1 MNNLII
7 IDSDSSDEE
16 VIPSRSSQESSEVVE
31 DTSSPINVSDKL
43 SSDEIPED
51 SYQNQAELWSI
62 WLQFF
67 DHNTWWLLCGHIFH
81 YNCICTQNNR
91 LRVTECPLCK
101 HFIDSSEEVIKLFVN
116 PEELGSNK
124 VNNLHQSNKRLEK
137 QIRKLKTMQE
147 KLQVCLEMKDKQVY
161 LLQTLMKQHE
171 NNEDEIFF
179 GKEVDDQTKEKYTE
193 GIVHMC
199 WQNDNCEYAHK
210 FRVALKNVKRD
221 SGFAIKCHNIVTI
234 ANRKYVKDA
243 IVNIKRIAK
252 EHKIDISLP
261 FYIEKW
267 RKLDYYV
274 DMKEVN
280 KRNNLFRF
288 HDEVFE
294 VIKDYGHGY
303 DQEQIQKYKELVQN
317 YQHKLIENN
326 GINDLIDDPLALRED
341 STKKVYIYDK
351 NKRKMMLDRACA
363 QIMEKQRDIYE
374 RGKKI
379 KKLQLKKKI
388 QIESCR
394 SQIEILKKQSKLL
407 DEIEEYIVTREE
419 RFLYYETDQER
430 ILSKKLDEK
439 ERSERSRAKGSK
451 AKTYRQWR
459 SERFRKYKQ
468 RTRQNDIRGIHSSE
482 KNRQDRSFKQ
492 AWDKI
497 YYNQEI
503 IDFEELFKTFKIFL

>member
-1 MNNLII
+1 
-7 IDSDSSDEE
+7 
-16 VIPSRSSQESSEVVE
+16 
-31 DTSSPINVSDKL
+31 
-43 SSDEIPED
+43 
-51 SYQNQAELWSI
+51 
-62 WLQFF
+62 
-67 DHNTWWLLCGHIFH
+67 
-81 YNCICTQNNR
+81 
-91 LRVTECPLCK
+91 
-101 HFIDSSEEVIKLFVN
+101 
-116 PEELGSNK
+116 
-124 VNNLHQSNKRLEK
+124 
-137 QIRKLKTMQE
+137 
-147 KLQVCLEMKDKQVY
+147 
-161 LLQTLMKQHE
+161 
-171 NNEDEIFF
+171 
-179 GKEVDDQTKEKYTE
+179 
-193 GIVHMC
+193 
-199 WQNDNCEYAHK
+199 
-210 FRVALKNVKRD
+210 
-221 SGFAIKCHNIVTI
+221 
-234 ANRKYVKDA
+234 
-243 IVNIKRIAK
+243 
-252 EHKIDISLP
+252 
-261 FYIEKW
+261 
-267 RKLDYYV
+267 
-274 DMKEVN
+274 MKEVN

-326 GINDLIDDPLALRED
+326 GIIDLIDDPLALRED

-363 QIMEKQRDIYE
+363 QIMEKQRDIHE

-379 KKLQLKKKI
+379 KKLQLKNKI

-407 DEIEEYIVTREE
+407 EEIEEYIVTREE

-439 ERSERSRAKGSK
+439 ERGEQSRAKGSK

-492 AWDKI
+492 V
-497 YYNQEI
+497 
-503 IDFEELFKTFKIFL
+503 